1 MITKVKLKAWG
12 NSLGA
17 IIPKEIVNQIGLK
30 EGEEVEISLRPVTR
44 DIKRLFGKYHTDS
57 AQEAKDEMRRGW
69 ADEEEEKEAEDDN
82 NNNNDYDKEDR
93 RKRG

>member
-44 DIKRLFGKYHTDS
+44 DIKQLFGKYHTGS
-57 AQEAKDEMRRGW
+57 AQEAKDEMRTGW
-69 ADEEEEKEAEDDN
+69 ADEEEEAEDN
-82 NNNNDYDKEDR
+82 SNHDYNKEDR
-93 RKRG
+93 RKRGG

>member
-1 MITKVKLKAWG
+1 MIAKVKLKAWG

-69 ADEEEEKEAEDDN
+69 ADEEEEKEDEDDTD
-82 NNNNDYDKEDR
+82 NDYDKEER

>member
-82 NNNNDYDKEDR
+82 NNNDYDKEDR